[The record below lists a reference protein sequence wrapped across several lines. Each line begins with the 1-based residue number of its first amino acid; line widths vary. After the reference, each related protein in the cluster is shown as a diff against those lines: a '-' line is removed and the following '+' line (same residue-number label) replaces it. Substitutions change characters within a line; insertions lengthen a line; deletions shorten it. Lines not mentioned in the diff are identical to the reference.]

1 MLSDAL
7 NNTGLVGQPEE
18 YFRPDFTQIWSERWG
33 LRADASYDEY
43 IQAAIRFGTTAN
55 GMFGVKLHW
64 YQFVWF
70 LAQLR
75 RLDDEDSGAPDTE
88 LLAKWLPNPRYVL
101 IRRRDK
107 ARQAVSYYRAAIS
120 NVWFLPVG
128 ESPPSTLVETVPDL
142 GAIRWLEHLLR
153 TDEIKWERWFEAAG
167 VEPLTIWY
175 EEFCADYVGTIG
187 HLLDWLGVERDTGFE
202 IDSPGIVKQAD
213 DYSELLLEDYLAC
226 RDSLPVSPPAIPLRQ
241 RSTVG
246 GAAQARTEARVT
258 GRQRL
263 AIVPRRS

>member
-33 LRADASYDEY
+33 LRADAPYDEY
-43 IQAAIRFGTTAN
+43 IRAAIRFGTTAN

-64 YQFVWF
+64 YQFAWF

-75 RLDDEDSGAPDTE
+75 RLGDEVSAVPDTE
-88 LLAKWLPNPRYVL
+88 LLARWLPNPRYVL

-107 ARQAVSYYRAAIS
+107 ARQAVSYYRAALS
-120 NVWFLPVG
+120 NVWFLAAD
-128 ESPPSTLVETVPDL
+128 ESPPSTSVETVPDL

-153 TDEIKWERWFEAAG
+153 TDEVEWDHWFEAAG

-175 EEFCADYVGTIG
+175 EEFCGDYAGTIR
-187 HLLDWLGVERDTGFE
+187 HLLDWLGVERGNGFE
-202 IDSPGIVKQAD
+202 IMSPGIVKQAD
-213 DYSELLLEDYLAC
+213 DYSELLLEEYLAC
-226 RDSLPVSPPAIPLRQ
+226 RASLPVSPPETPLAQ
-241 RSTVG
+241 RSTAG
-246 GAAQARTEARVT
+246 GAGQARTGARPT

-263 AIVPRRS
+263 AIVPRRG